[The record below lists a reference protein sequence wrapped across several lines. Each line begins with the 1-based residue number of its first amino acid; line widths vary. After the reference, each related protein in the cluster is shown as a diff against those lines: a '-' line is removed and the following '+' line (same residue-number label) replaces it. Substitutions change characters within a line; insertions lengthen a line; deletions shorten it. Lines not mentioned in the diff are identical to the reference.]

1 MDTLYAYPCR
11 QALFP
16 GAVPAFRIDEEVPQV
31 HLVLVEVQSGGVF
44 VVPDREYDLSI
55 VIDGAD
61 MVAEFPAMA
70 TVAWGCELDLADDP
84 EPVADCVTID
94 PE

>member
-1 MDTLYAYPCR
+1 MLKTYNIYIDTLYAYPCR

-16 GAVPAFRIDEEVPQV
+16 GAVPAFRIDEEVSQV
-31 HLVLVEVQSGGVF
+31 HLVLVEVQPGGVF
-44 VVPDREYDLSI
+44 VVQEREYDLSI

-70 TVAWGCELDLADDP
+70 TVARRSELDFADDP
-84 EPVADCVTID
+84 
-94 PE
+94 